1 MSFHHVFQSKQNM
14 NKFCKVDPAPVQRI
28 CVKKYSDNCL
38 ACIIRPSMII
48 GSLIG
53 LAPIISHC
61 PHTNANLSKCIFER
75 SRLLS
80 IFPIVHLFYILYV
93 LFNNALEF
101 MDNVELSKIRLV
113 ILLTSGLHEINSM
126 TIVLGS
132 GLFVQARIKE
142 LTGLAA
148 IISNSGVYNIPEM
161 FSETTMKTLK
171 RYILLNAAAI
181 VLVTIVHLVHCII
194 FLPIFYSIKT
204 CLSLML
210 QLTFTLQLRVAAYIY
225 KLLIEKCYAQIK
237 LCLEQRM
244 NDLTKKHQL
253 FVVNIQQQ
261 MNVEVR
267 YKPKINNGA
276 TGSILH
282 RLQKLQRF
290 YCAVY
295 DNFEQM
301 NEYLNPAMLL
311 CIMGVCIMLVMN
323 YYLLLNFW
331 FAGENTSNAYVLL
344 FIRSFSVLAALILV
358 LMTYSSLQTSVS
370 TIFVYNFNA
379 VLIN

>member
-1 MSFHHVFQSKQNM
+1 MSFHHLFQSKQNM
-14 NKFCKVDPAPVQRI
+14 NKFCKVDPAAVQHI
-28 CVKKYSDNCL
+28 CVKQYSDNCL

-53 LAPIISHC
+53 LAPITSHC

-93 LFNNALEF
+93 LYENVLEL
-101 MDNVELSKIRLV
+101 MYSGELSKMRL
-113 ILLTSGLHEINSM
+113 ILLMTSCLHEINTM
-126 TIVLGS
+126 TIVLGT
-132 GLFVQARIKE
+132 GIFVQSRIKE

-148 IISNSGVYNIPEM
+148 IISNSRVYNIPEM

-171 RYILLNAAAI
+171 RFILLNAGAI
-181 VLVTIVHLVHCII
+181 VSVTVIHLVHCVI

-210 QLTFTLQLRVAAYIY
+210 QLTFALQLRVGAYVY
-225 KLLIEKCYAQIK
+225 KLLVEKCYRQIE

-261 MNVEVR
+261 VNVEVR
-267 YKPKINNGA
+267 YKPKINGA
-276 TGSILH
+276 VGSILH
-282 RLQKLQRF
+282 RLQKLQRL

-301 NEYLNPAMLL
+301 NEYLNPVLLL

-331 FAGENTSNAYVLL
+331 FTGGNTGNAYVLL
-344 FIRSFSVLAALILV
+344 FVRSFSVLAALIFV

-379 VLIN
+379 AY